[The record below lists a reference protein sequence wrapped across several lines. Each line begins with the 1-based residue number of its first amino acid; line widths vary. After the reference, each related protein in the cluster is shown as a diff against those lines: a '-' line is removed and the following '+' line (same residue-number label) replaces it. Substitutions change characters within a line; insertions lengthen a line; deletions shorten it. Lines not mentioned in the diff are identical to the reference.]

1 MELLLN
7 PAKAKWPP
15 GCNRRWREGKE
26 DQPKSINFIFLFYL
40 ILFYFIIFQEH
51 SFKKKN
57 PLFLSS
63 SPQAMPSLKGGLGV
77 PWEKT
82 LHHQDLD
89 EFSCSLHTQPV
100 LGPSGWVQ
108 WSVTYLTN
116 AYRAVKGWAKT
127 HGKTKQWRDLA
138 KRALAGS

>member
-51 SFKKKN
+51 SFKKKK
-57 PLFLSS
+57 P
-63 SPQAMPSLKGGLGV
+63 
-77 PWEKT
+77 T
-82 LHHQDLD
+82 LPFFQPTGNA
-89 EFSCSLHTQPV
+89 FSE
-100 LGPSGWVQ
+100 
-108 WSVTYLTN
+108 
-116 AYRAVKGWAKT
+116 GWARCSM
-127 HGKTKQWRDLA
+127 GEDLTPPGFG
-138 KRALAGS
+138 RV